1 MEYGFDINYV
11 IDFIPKLLSTLNI
24 TLLIVAGA
32 IGLGLLVGFLVA
44 LPRLYHVPVLRNVS
58 MVYVSFFRGTPILIQ
73 LFLFYYGLPEILKL
87 ISIDISKLS
96 VIYFVIL
103 TFGLNVGAFVSETIR
118 AAVLAVN
125 KGQVEAAYSI
135 GMTGYQ
141 AFTRIVLPQAIGIA
155 VPVFGN
161 LVIAMLKDT
170 SLAFTLGVMEMT
182 GKAQTLGSLSQH
194 FIETY
199 IALALIYLVMSIS
212 LERLMLIAERRLSR
226 HLRRDSGEKNRFFA
240 RKRKRVTLGRLTR
253 ELKLDNKEV
262 PRYEA

>member
-11 IDFIPKLLSTLNI
+11 LDFIPKLLSTLNI

-44 LPRLYHVPVLRNVS
+44 LPRLYNVPVLRNVS

-87 ISIDISKLS
+87 VYVDVSKVPVL
-96 VIYFVIL
+96 YFVIL
-103 TFGLNVGAFVSETIR
+103 TFGLNVAAFISETIR
-118 AAVLAVN
+118 AAVQAVN
-125 KGQVEAAYSI
+125 RGQVEAAYAV

-141 AFTRIVLPQAIGIA
+141 AFTRIVLPQAVAIA
-155 VPVFGN
+155 VPVFAN

-194 FIETY
+194 FLETY
-199 IALALIYLVMSIS
+199 IALALIYLVISIA
-212 LERLMLIAERRLSR
+212 LERLMLLAERRLSR
-226 HLRRDSGEKNRFFA
+226 HMRRDTEVKNRLFTR
-240 RKRKRVTLGRLTR
+240 RKKRVSLGRLNR
-253 ELKLDNKEV
+253 ELKEV

>member
-1 MEYGFDINYV
+1 MEYGFDLQYV
-11 IDFIPKLLSTLNI
+11 FDFIPKLLSTLNI

-32 IGLGLLVGFLVA
+32 IGLGLLIGFLVA
-44 LPRLYHVPVLRNVS
+44 LPRLYNVPVLRNVS

-87 ISIDISKLS
+87 VSVDISKVP
-96 VIYFVIL
+96 VIYYVIL
-103 TFGLNVGAFVSETIR
+103 TFGLNVAAFVSETIR

-125 KGQVEAAYSI
+125 RGQVEAAYSV

-141 AFTRIVLPQAIGIA
+141 AFARIVLPQAVAIA
-155 VPVFGN
+155 IPVFSN

-182 GKAQTLGSLSQH
+182 GKAQTLGALSQH

-199 IALALIYLVMSIS
+199 MALALIYLVISIA
-212 LERLMLIAERRLSR
+212 LERLMLLAERRLSR
-226 HLRRDSGEKNRFFA
+226 HLRRDSNEKNRFFS
-240 RKRKRVTLGRLTR
+240 RKRKRLSLGGLTR
-253 ELKLDNKEV
+253 ELKEV